1 MFLDGILGTGI
12 KLPVKP
18 DLAQVMA
25 FIREA
30 VHKVED
36 GHVIAVD
43 CPSGVDCDTGEAPP
57 ECIPAEL
64 TVTMAAIKQGL
75 LHFPAYQL
83 AGRIELVGIGLGEG
97 HEYPKAWEAIRRVV
111 PDAEMVRDALPERP
125 LNAHKGTFGTALI
138 VAGSINYTGAA
149 WLAGRAAYK
158 SGAGLVTMAVPQSL
172 HTTLAGQFPEA
183 TWLLLPDEMG
193 VIAADAGAV
202 LRQGFARATALLVGP
217 GFGTEE
223 TTRHFID
230 NLFSGGKQGKRS
242 GMGLVPAQKMGGLG
256 ELAGLPPLVLDA
268 DGLKLTAQLADW
280 SKRLPV
286 LSVLTPHPGEMSV
299 LTGLPVAEIQSNR
312 VAIAEQYAQEWGHV
326 IVLKGAFTVI
336 AAPNGDTAVIPIA
349 TPALARAG
357 TGDVLAGLIVG
368 LRAQGMDAFSAAV
381 AGAWLHAQAGL
392 KAAARL
398 GSSYGRIGWRCA

>member
-1 MFLDGILGTGI
+1 M
-12 KLPVKP
+12 
-18 DLAQVMA
+18 
-25 FIREA
+25 
-30 VHKVED
+30 
-36 GHVIAVD
+36 
-43 CPSGVDCDTGEAPP
+43 
-57 ECIPAEL
+57 
-64 TVTMAAIKQGL
+64 
-75 LHFPAYQL
+75 
-83 AGRIELVGIGLGEG
+83 
-97 HEYPKAWEAIRRVV
+97 
-111 PDAEMVRDALPERP
+111 
-125 LNAHKGTFGTALI
+125 NAHKGTFGTALI

-149 WLAGRAAYK
+149 WLAGKAAYK

-256 ELAGLPPLVLDA
+256 EMAGLPPLVLDA

-312 VAIAEQYAQEWGHV
+312 VAIAETICSRV
-326 IVLKGAFTVI
+326 GARHRTERRVYR
-336 AAPNGDTAVIPIA
+336 NRCSQRRYCRDSDRH
-349 TPALARAG
+349 ARAG
-357 TGDVLAGLIVG
+357 T
-368 LRAQGMDAFSAAV
+368 RR
-381 AGAWLHAQAGL
+381 H
-392 KAAARL
+392 R
-398 GSSYGRIGWRCA
+398 